1 MGSNIGEQIMSLF
14 SNIKNLFEKKKV
26 FYCIVWDG
34 KTMSYLNLSQKE
46 IDKKLLL
53 NKELIITKKD
63 EIS

>member
-1 MGSNIGEQIMSLF
+1 MPSPVQVSLIAVILL
-14 SNIKNLFEKKKV
+14 SLFEKKKV

>member
-1 MGSNIGEQIMSLF
+1 MSLF